1 MRFNDCCQSWKEKL
15 NQAWGLAT
23 TAVRKITLNGTDYTP
38 DGNGAVDLGTIQGG
52 GSTSASDINLTDGR
66 DVQTAIDA
74 IEDEIGD
81 ESTAGSIV
89 YRLNNMPIIMNFT
102 QSGGIQN
109 SVTISS
115 PTIIESG
122 TITERSLG
130 NATLL
135 QQNNNRYAFYR
146 ATESSRVSAT
156 AQSRY
161 GYFYTIGATLQDFID
176 GISQS
181 LLNSMFSMIPNGIR
195 VDADLSLSNYYNIR
209 LASNTTYTNYIGR
222 TTIIKDS
229 TGNVTLTLNSRY
241 STYTIMYFYA
251 TETGTEAPTEG
262 STQTFTTVFLF
273 GTIYSTRTV

>member
-102 QSGGIQN
+102 QSGGVQN

-135 QQNNNRYAFYR
+135 QQNDNRYAFYR
-146 ATESSRVSAT
+146 ATESSSVSAT

-176 GISQS
+176 GIPQS
-181 LLNSMFSMIPNGIR
+181 LLNGMFSMIPNGIR
-195 VDADLSLSNYYNIR
+195 VDADLSLSNYYSIR

-251 TETGTEAPTEG
+251 TKNGTEAPTEG
-262 STQTFTTVFLF
+262 STQTFTTTFLF

>member
-23 TAVRKITLNGTDYTP
+23 TAIRKITLNGTDYTP

-102 QSGGIQN
+102 QSGGVQN
-109 SVTISS
+109 SVTISN

-122 TITERSLG
+122 TIIERSLG

-146 ATESSRVSAT
+146 ATASSSVSAT

-262 STQTFTTVFLF
+262 STQTFTTAFLF